1 MMDDKNEPVAATKR
15 GKPLVLVVIAAAVM
29 LVLGL
34 GAFLVQ
40 RAESKVNK
48 IALTDAP
55 KPVTVIAARAASFRP
70 SRHYVGT
77 IEPWVEAKVGPQL
90 VSAYIDTVLVRP
102 GAVVKRAQVLA
113 TLDCRNASATSK
125 AISMQARAIEAQQA
139 ALSHEAG
146 RVQGLLQ
153 GGFVSPN
160 EAEQKNAQSA
170 AQEAQ
175 LLATQAKLLGSTLE
189 VNDCVL
195 RAPFDGEI
203 AARNVDPGAFARP
216 DTAIVSVVDRSIV
229 RVTADV
235 PEVDFDF
242 VEPGALVQIHVLSS
256 GRDVV
261 GRISRL
267 APAADPGTR
276 TLHFEIDVPNSDRSI
291 PVGTTAE
298 LRIDVGI
305 PVPTSEIPLSAAAVR
320 GDKAS
325 VFTVVDGVAH
335 ARTVHVQGERAG
347 RLYLD
352 TELAP
357 ATLLVTEGRALLND
371 GDSISAVADGAA
383 PARTRAATSPSA
395 GANQGG

>member
-1 MMDDKNEPVAATKR
+1 MDDKNGPVTATKR
-15 GKPLVLVVIAAAVM
+15 GKPLVLVVIAAAVVV
-29 LVLGL
+29 VLGL
-34 GAFLVQ
+34 GGLLVQ

-48 IALTDAP
+48 VALTDAP

-70 SRHYVGT
+70 SRSYVGT

-90 VSAYIDTVLVRP
+90 VSAYVDTVLVRP
-102 GAVVKRAQVLA
+102 GAVVKRGQVLA

-125 AISMQARAIEAQQA
+125 AVSMQARAIEAQQA

-203 AARNVDPGAFARP
+203 ATRNVDPGAFARP
-216 DTAIVSVVDRSIV
+216 DTEIVSVVDRSVV
-229 RVTADV
+229 RITADV
-235 PEVDFDF
+235 PEVDFD
-242 VEPGALVQIHVLSS
+242 VAKPGTSVQIHVLSS
-256 GRDVV
+256 GHDLV
-261 GRISRL
+261 GTISRL

-276 TLHFEIDVPNSDRSI
+276 TLRFEIDVPNSDRSI
-291 PVGTTAE
+291 PVSTTAE
-298 LRIDVGI
+298 LHIDVGA

-325 VFTVVDGVAH
+325 VFTAVDGVAH
-335 ARTVHVQGERAG
+335 ARTLHVQGERAG
-347 RLYLD
+347 QLYLD
-352 TELAP
+352 LELAP
-357 ATLLVTEGRALLND
+357 GTLVVSEGRALLND
-371 GDSISAVADGAA
+371 GDPISAAMDGAPPA
-383 PARTRAATSPSA
+383 PTRAATAKNPTAS
-395 GANQGG
+395 QGG